1 MFRTGEF
8 AGVGCL
14 DIWSSSSSLPL
25 GNAIGVDNPEPNSS
39 SSMPNRRGLLQFLV
53 VGTADD
59 GADIVDEPEE
69 VEEDEM
75 VDATRFPLDEA

>member
-1 MFRTGEF
+1 
-8 AGVGCL
+8 
-14 DIWSSSSSLPL
+14 
-25 GNAIGVDNPEPNSS
+25 
-39 SSMPNRRGLLQFLV
+39 MPNRRGLLQFLV